1 LIFKASRDQ
10 VKKLVSIEEKED
22 SKREMDF
29 LFKYIINLESRYSH
43 FFGTKD
49 ILMLAKDMIIY
60 DEKK

>member
-1 LIFKASRDQ
+1 M
-10 VKKLVSIEEKED
+10 KKLVSIEEKED